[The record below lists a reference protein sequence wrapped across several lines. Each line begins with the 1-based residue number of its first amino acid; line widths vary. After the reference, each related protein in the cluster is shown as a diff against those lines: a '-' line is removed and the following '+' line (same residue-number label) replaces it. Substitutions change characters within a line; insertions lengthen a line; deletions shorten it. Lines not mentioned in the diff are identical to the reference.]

1 MPELP
6 EVETIRRQLEPL
18 VVGRRLTS
26 AWAFP
31 HPKFTAALEVV
42 GATITGTTRRGKY
55 LLLTLDDGRE
65 LVVHLGMTGSLRV
78 RPAGDSG
85 DAYVRAWWGLDDP
98 ARGAGEAGDASRAGQ
113 ALEYRDVRRFGRIA
127 VAEDGQYAGTLAV
140 QGPDALDRRLTPEE
154 FWRALRRS
162 RRAVKT
168 QLLSQRPIAGVG
180 NIYADEALWQ
190 ARVNPFLRT
199 VTRAQAAAL
208 LDAVRQVLA
217 GSLHH
222 GGTTLT
228 SYRNAEG
235 LPGRNQQRLNVY
247 GQAGLPCPRCGTE
260 LRSRVLDGRT
270 TTWCPTCQ
278 PGPGRASRADGR
290 SGQVSRSDG
299 GPGQVSR
306 SDAGSGQ
313 VSRSDAGSGQASR
326 SHGRSGQASRS
337 HGRSGQASRSHGRS
351 GRGRRAKRR

>member
-18 VVGRRLTS
+18 VVGRRLAS

-55 LLLTLDDGRE
+55 LLLALDDGRE

-78 RPAGDSG
+78 RPAGDQG
-85 DAYVRAWWGLDDP
+85 DAYVRAWWGLEGP
-98 ARGAGEAGDASRAGQ
+98 ARASGQ
-113 ALEYRDVRRFGRIA
+113 ALEYRDVRRFGRLA
-127 VAEDGQYAGTLAV
+127 VAEDGRYAGTLAV
-140 QGPDALDRRLTPEE
+140 QGPDALDRRLTAED

-162 RRAVKT
+162 RRAIKT

-180 NIYADEALWQ
+180 NIYADEALWR
-190 ARVNPFLRT
+190 ARINPARRT
-199 VTRAQAAAL
+199 VTRAEAAAL
-208 LDAVRQVLA
+208 LDAVRDVLT

-228 SYRNAEG
+228 TYRNVEG

-270 TTWCPTCQ
+270 STWCPTCQ
-278 PGPGRASRADGR
+278 PGPT
-290 SGQVSRSDG
+290 
-299 GPGQVSR
+299 
-306 SDAGSGQ
+306 
-313 VSRSDAGSGQASR
+313 
-326 SHGRSGQASRS
+326 
-337 HGRSGQASRSHGRS
+337 
-351 GRGRRAKRR
+351 GRRSRRPRARPSAA

>member
-42 GATITGTTRRGKY
+42 GATITGTARRGKY
-55 LLLTLDDGRE
+55 LLLPLDDGRE

-98 ARGAGEAGDASRAGQ
+98 SPAAGGVAEGLAGR

-180 NIYADEALWQ
+180 NIYADEALWK
-190 ARVNPFLRT
+190 ARVNPARRT

-208 LDAVRQVLA
+208 LEAVRQVLA
-217 GSLHH
+217 GSLHY

-228 SYRNAEG
+228 GYRNAEG

-278 PGPGRASRADGR
+278 PGPGRASR
-290 SGQVSRSDG
+290 
-299 GPGQVSR
+299 
-306 SDAGSGQ
+306 
-313 VSRSDAGSGQASR
+313 
-326 SHGRSGQASRS
+326 SHGRSGE
-337 HGRSGQASRSHGRS
+337 ASRSHGRS
-351 GRGRRAKRR
+351 GRASRSHGRSGRASRSHGRSGRARRAKGA

>member
-18 VVGRRLTS
+18 VVGRRLAS

-31 HPKFTAALEVV
+31 HPKFTAALEVE
-42 GATITGTTRRGKY
+42 GATITGTARRGKY
-55 LLLTLDDGRE
+55 LLLSLDDGRE
-65 LVVHLGMTGSLRV
+65 LIVHLGMTGSLRV
-78 RPAGDSG
+78 RPAGDPG
-85 DAYVRAWWGLDDP
+85 DAYVRAWWGLEDP
-98 ARGAGEAGDASRAGQ
+98 AGVGDEYPSGQ
-113 ALEYRDVRRFGRIA
+113 ALEYRDVRRFGRLA

-140 QGPDALDRRLTPEE
+140 QGPDALDRRLTADDL
-154 FWRALRRS
+154 WRALRRS
-162 RRAVKT
+162 RRAIKT

-180 NIYADEALWQ
+180 NIYADEALWR
-190 ARVNPFLRT
+190 ARINPARRT
-199 VTRAQAAAL
+199 VTRAEAAAL
-208 LDAVRQVLA
+208 LDAVREVLA

-228 SYRNAEG
+228 TYRNVEG

-278 PGPGRASRADGR
+278 PGPT
-290 SGQVSRSDG
+290 
-299 GPGQVSR
+299 
-306 SDAGSGQ
+306 
-313 VSRSDAGSGQASR
+313 
-326 SHGRSGQASRS
+326 
-337 HGRSGQASRSHGRS
+337 
-351 GRGRRAKRR
+351 GRRRGKRR

>member
-31 HPKFTAALEVV
+31 HPKFIAALEVE
-42 GATITGTTRRGKY
+42 GATITGTARRGKY
-55 LLLTLDDGRE
+55 LLLSLDDGRE

-78 RPAGDSG
+78 RPPGDPG
-85 DAYVRAWWGLDDP
+85 DAYVRAWWGLDGP
-98 ARGAGEAGDASRAGQ
+98 ARAGEGAGDASRPGP
-113 ALEYRDVRRFGRIA
+113 ALEYRDLRRFGRLA
-127 VAEDGQYAGTLAV
+127 VAEDGRYAGTLAV
-140 QGPDALDRRLTPEE
+140 QGPDALDRRLTAEE
-154 FWRALRRS
+154 LWRALRRS

-180 NIYADEALWQ
+180 NIYADEALWR
-190 ARVNPFLRT
+190 ARINPARRT
-199 VTRAQAAAL
+199 VTRPQAAAL
-208 LDAVRQVLA
+208 LDAVRAVLA

-228 SYRNAEG
+228 SYRNVEG
-235 LPGRNQQRLNVY
+235 RPGRNQQRLNVY

-278 PGPGRASRADGR
+278 PGPGH
-290 SGQVSRSDG
+290 VSRS
-299 GPGQVSR
+299 
-306 SDAGSGQ
+306 
-313 VSRSDAGSGQASR
+313 
-326 SHGRSGQASRS
+326 
-337 HGRSGQASRSHGRS
+337 
-351 GRGRRAKRR
+351 RGRPARRSSMPSQLRINPPGPAGDGSAGHPPGREPAPPAGPH

>member
-18 VVGRRLTS
+18 VVGRRLAS

-42 GATITGTTRRGKY
+42 GATITGTARRGKY

-65 LVVHLGMTGSLRV
+65 LIVHLGMTGSLRV
-78 RPAGDSG
+78 RPAGDPG
-85 DAYVRAWWGLDDP
+85 DAYVRAWWGLEGP
-98 ARGAGEAGDASRAGQ
+98 ARAAVGAGEPARAAVGAGNMSPAGQ
-113 ALEYRDVRRFGRIA
+113 ALEYRDVRRFGRLA

-140 QGPDALDRRLTPEE
+140 QGPDALDRRLTAED

-180 NIYADEALWQ
+180 NIYADEALWR
-190 ARVNPFLRT
+190 ARINPARRT
-199 VTRAQAAAL
+199 VTRAEAAAL
-208 LDAVRQVLA
+208 LDAVREVLA

-228 SYRNAEG
+228 TYRNVEG
-235 LPGRNQQRLNVY
+235 LPGRNQQRLDVY

-278 PGPGRASRADGR
+278 PG
-290 SGQVSRSDG
+290 
-299 GPGQVSR
+299 
-306 SDAGSGQ
+306 
-313 VSRSDAGSGQASR
+313 
-326 SHGRSGQASRS
+326 
-337 HGRSGQASRSHGRS
+337 
-351 GRGRRAKRR
+351 RRAGEAEGAADDRAPA

>member
-31 HPKFTAALEVV
+31 HPKFIAALEVE
-42 GATITGTTRRGKY
+42 GATITGTSRRGKY
-55 LLLTLDDGRE
+55 LLLSLNDGRE
-65 LVVHLGMTGSLRV
+65 LIVHLGMTGSLRV

-85 DAYVRAWWGLDDP
+85 DAYVRAWWGLDGP
-98 ARGAGEAGDASRAGQ
+98 APDMGDASLAGQ
-113 ALEYRDVRRFGRIA
+113 ALEYRDVRRFGRLA

-140 QGPDALDRRLTPEE
+140 QGPDAFDRRLTAEE

-162 RRAVKT
+162 RRAIKT

-180 NIYADEALWQ
+180 NIYADEALWR
-190 ARVNPFLRT
+190 ARINPARRT
-199 VTRAQAAAL
+199 VTRAEAAAL
-208 LDAVRQVLA
+208 LDAVRRVLA
-217 GSLHH
+217 GSLQN

-228 SYRNAEG
+228 TYRNAEG
-235 LPGRNQQRLNVY
+235 RPGRNQQRLNVY

-278 PGPGRASRADGR
+278 PGPGR
-290 SGQVSRSDG
+290 VSRS
-299 GPGQVSR
+299 Q
-306 SDAGSGQ
+306 
-313 VSRSDAGSGQASR
+313 
-326 SHGRSGQASRS
+326 
-337 HGRSGQASRSHGRS
+337 GRS
-351 GRGRRAKRR
+351 GRRSGS

>member
-42 GATITGTTRRGKY
+42 GATITGTARRGKY
-55 LLLTLDDGRE
+55 LLLPLDDGRD

-85 DAYVRAWWGLDDP
+85 DAYVRAWWGLNGP
-98 ARGAGEAGDASRAGQ
+98 AGDMSSNGQ
-113 ALEYRDVRRFGRIA
+113 ALEYRDVRRFGRLA

-140 QGPDALDRRLTPEE
+140 QGPDALDRQLTAEE
-154 FWRALRRS
+154 FWRALKRS
-162 RRAVKT
+162 RRAIKT

-180 NIYADEALWQ
+180 NIYADEALWR
-190 ARVNPFLRT
+190 ARVNPALRT

-208 LDAVRQVLA
+208 LDAVREVLA

-228 SYRNAEG
+228 TYRNAEG

-247 GQAGLPCPRCGTE
+247 GQAGAPCPRCGTE

-270 TTWCPTCQ
+270 TTWCPACQ
-278 PGPGRASRADGR
+278 PGPGH
-290 SGQVSRSDG
+290 
-299 GPGQVSR
+299 
-306 SDAGSGQ
+306 
-313 VSRSDAGSGQASR
+313 ASR
-326 SHGRSGQASRS
+326 SHGPSVR
-337 HGRSGQASRSHGRS
+337 
-351 GRGRRAKRR
+351 RRAQRS